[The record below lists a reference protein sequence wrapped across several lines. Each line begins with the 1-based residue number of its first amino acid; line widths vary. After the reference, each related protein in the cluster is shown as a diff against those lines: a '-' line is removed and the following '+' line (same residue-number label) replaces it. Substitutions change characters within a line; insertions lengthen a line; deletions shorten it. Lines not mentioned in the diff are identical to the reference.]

1 MLIRQPLGYSA
12 YLYLRSELTRQ
23 PTRSQLLPIR
33 TDKKIPVFEI
43 VARKI
48 AILLISTQNIL
59 SIVSVLIRI
68 ILLFYRVT
76 NFSRLF
82 SKVKREDCSLES
94 GTSPSLSRITLES
107 RVAFE
112 RIMFWAGEYRVAS
125 HELYRI
131 AEYLARDYKTDINVV
146 LWDTVWFILGL
157 D

>member
-112 RIMFWAGEYRVAS
+112 RIMFWGG
-125 HELYRI
+125 I
-131 AEYLARDYKTDINVV
+131 
-146 LWDTVWFILGL
+146 
-157 D
+157 